1 MPIRDN
7 KSKLVI
13 NDDVHM
19 LVGGVGIKGKG
30 SPTDTLPTVTVSS
43 PIS

>member
-7 KSKLVI
+7 KSRLVI

-30 SPTDTLPTVTVSS
+30 SPTETQQTVSS
-43 PIS
+43 PLS